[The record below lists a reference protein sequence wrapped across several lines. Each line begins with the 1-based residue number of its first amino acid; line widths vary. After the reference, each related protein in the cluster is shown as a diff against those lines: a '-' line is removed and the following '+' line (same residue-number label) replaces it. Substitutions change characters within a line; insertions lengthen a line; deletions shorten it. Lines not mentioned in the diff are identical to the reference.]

1 MAGEEQA
8 SEKLRAYLRQLSP
21 EARAMLMAEVER
33 GLQAGH
39 DHLPAPDLLLE
50 HLREVLRENEDD
62 PAPDRA
68 VNPSR
73 LFFVPIE
80 PFLTDDES
88 AAEPDGRVSRASLA
102 PLWDWI
108 VTEIAPAEAKTF
120 VADVGRHLA
129 AKDQGKADFA
139 ARTFQDLVVR
149 KLGDILQAAGKD
161 DKARRR
167 IAFRIGTARAQSD
180 VVEFFTIMKNRD
192 TLSAIGSRL
201 PTRIRSAAGDQLD
214 QIVAVIDTAVARD
227 KALIR
232 YGLILVMNRM
242 PATWHLVR
250 VAVRAAQSDKAERI
264 AESAY
269 GLALSMVLTETERTV
284 RELVHHFRRGQMGRA
299 IESLKDVH
307 EAVRGLRSEVNMSS
321 GTGPARQLAAIRAGV
336 ADALKSDLDTIPGR
350 VRRIIRI
357 VPGKHLPA
365 GAAID
370 QGEVAE
376 IEALLGFLAA
386 CKNYASELALNEITL
401 RVLSDL
407 QSQLDNGSR
416 SIIDVLRAC
425 EPGELPYRK
434 AQMEAAIRFC
444 AKILGDEFATVIA
457 RAAEVAVSSERKAA
471 AKVAA
476 KG

>member
-1 MAGEEQA
+1 MAGDEQA
-8 SEKLRAYLRQLSP
+8 SEKLRAYLRGLSP

-39 DHLPAPDLLLE
+39 DHLPAPNVLLS
-50 HLREVLRENEDD
+50 HLREVLQEREDD

-68 VNPSR
+68 ANPSR
-73 LFFVPIE
+73 LFFAPVE
-80 PFLTDDES
+80 PFLTDDET
-88 AAEPDGRVSRASLA
+88 ALEPDGRVSRASLA

-108 VTEIAPAEAKTF
+108 ATEVAPAEAKVY
-120 VADVGRHLA
+120 VADVARHLA
-129 AKDQGKADFA
+129 AKDQGKAELA
-139 ARTFQDLVVR
+139 ARTLQDQVVR
-149 KLGDILQAAGKD
+149 QLGELLQAAGRD

-167 IAFRIGTARAQSD
+167 IAFRIGTPRAQSD
-180 VVEFFTIMKNRD
+180 VAEFFTIMKNRD
-192 TLSAIGSRL
+192 TLAAVGSRL
-201 PTRIRSAAGDQLD
+201 PSRIRSAAGDQLD
-214 QIVAVIDTAVARD
+214 QIVAVLDNAVARD
-227 KALIR
+227 KSLIR
-232 YGLILVMNRM
+232 YGLILAMNRM
-242 PATWHLVR
+242 PVPWHLVR

-264 AESAY
+264 AESPY
-269 GLALSMVLTETERTV
+269 GIALAMVLADTERTV

-307 EAVRGLRSEVNMSS
+307 EAVRGLRSEVNMVS

-365 GAAID
+365 GASID
-370 QGEVAE
+370 SSEVAE

-386 CKNYASELALNEITL
+386 CKTYASELALNEITL

-407 QSQLDNGSR
+407 QTQLDNGSR

-425 EPGELPYRK
+425 DPGELPYRK
-434 AQMEAAIRFC
+434 AQMEAAIRFS
-444 AKILGDEFATVIA
+444 AKILGEEFAAVIA
-457 RAAEVAVSSERKAA
+457 RAAEVAVSSERKAPG
-471 AKVAA
+471 KAA